1 MLPSK
6 DGSPMTRS
14 NYPNMTNY
22 DYLNPPSML
31 LNSESVGAYPYG
43 VQSHYQQH
51 QQHYRQVSEVDKE
64 NFNVNNNL

>member
-6 DGSPMTRS
+6 DGSPVTKS

-31 LNSESVGAYPYG
+31 LNSGSVAAYPFG
-43 VQSHYQQH
+43 LQSQYQQ
-51 QQHYRQVSEVDKE
+51 QHLRQVSHDKE
-64 NFNVNNNL
+64 NINTNNNLLF